1 MPVRFRILLVFALT
15 IGSFVTAQETQ
26 KNSTTSSSYNKAIKL
41 FDAGKLKVEDKQ
53 YSDAIDAFKNSKSIL
68 DSIKD
73 ESLLPD
79 VLYEIGNVHYSIND
93 FTKALDYYLK
103 SLEVTESQNDPI
115 KTAKIKHVIGDLH
128 LRLGQ
133 CNRAFEYLF
142 SAQDL
147 MKSSNVKK
155 EDEQKILQSIGIAY
169 GSCGDLDSAQ
179 FYFEQILNL
188 VDQPYSGMFTGGV
201 INNLGAIYSK
211 KDANSEALLMYDD
224 ALKLF
229 TKDSIDLGIAVTKG
243 NIAYIYKKQKKY
255 IDAIDLYNEAITLF
269 KKENALVYLRDNYQ
283 NLSEVYEL
291 NGDFKKA
298 LEYNNYFLELNDSI
312 SNSEVIADMN
322 NLQMQ
327 YEIKKKDQEV
337 LIAQQKADLI
347 ESQSEVQRVW
357 LLLIIGGVLLITV
370 ILFLAYRN
378 NKVSLLNSE
387 LEQTVLKQEKREL
400 NRKLNSKSKELE
412 GFALSIVEKNQL
424 LEQLKNQLA
433 DLSAEDAAD
442 VNQIKEIT
450 NTINNRLYIEK
461 DKKEFELQL
470 DETYQAFFS
479 NLDKKYPDLT
489 KNERRL
495 SSLLALELSSK
506 DIAII
511 LNISSD
517 GVKKSRYRLRKKLGL
532 ESDTDLSEFMKNI

>member
-1 MPVRFRILLVFALT
+1 MPVRFSILLVFALT
-15 IGSFVTAQETQ
+15 IGFFVTAQETQ
-26 KNSTTSSSYNKAIKL
+26 KNSTTSSSYIKAIKL

-93 FTKALDYYLK
+93 FTKALEYYLK

-433 DLSAEDAAD
+433 DLSVDDAAD

-495 SSLLALELSSK
+495 CSLLALELSSK